1 MEKPLH
7 YGSKIKYLTV
17 LLLAGTVMNIVALF
31 FYPEEGSNVLISNI
45 LFIVLNL
52 ISVICLWYASVSS
65 RERSKRLSNA
75 WLLIALSQLAF
86 MLGDVL
92 WFVYESV
99 LFIEPFPSFADVF
112 YLLCYPLL
120 LLGIFLIPTDKTSK
134 MDGAKKWLDAVI
146 VFLAA
151 AMVFWITTIIPLTVD
166 LQENTFVIQFLTL
179 AYPAG
184 DIMLFAALLII
195 LYKNPGGRLQNAYLF
210 LSLSLLIQI
219 ITDIVFS
226 FQSLTGSYISGGW
239 VDIGWVLG
247 YLLMGIAGL
256 VHAKTHDMQEQKPK
270 KMVDRFPAA
279 YDIEGIRDR
288 LPYIFILFCYTFLFF
303 TIEDH
308 NIVNYQF
315 LIFLIGV
322 ITAAVLL
329 RQYLVIT
336 ENKKLNVEL
345 KQAIDQIR
353 QKSLNLQTMNND
365 LRHEIME
372 RKRIEDQLAFDAL
385 HDPLTKLPN
394 RTLLLDR
401 LNHAI
406 ELSKR
411 SSLYS
416 FAVLFIDLDQFK
428 SINDCMG
435 HSAGDCLLID
445 FVERI
450 QHCIRK
456 SDTFARL
463 GGDEFTILL
472 EDQEKADNAEEV
484 ADRIQ
489 EALTAPYT
497 INEQNFFITASIG
510 IVKDADQSYNNAET
524 VLQDAD
530 IAMYHAKECGKAQYK
545 IFTTPLRTEM
555 LSRIKLESEMRLA
568 VGKDFIL
575 HYQPIF
581 TLKEKKLTGFEAL
594 LRWKHPRLGLLYPA
608 DFLAVAESTGLIVEI
623 GEWVLRE
630 SCSHLKSWMDQ
641 YPQFADICINVNLS
655 GKQFMQP
662 NFLALLKSI
671 LQETKLP
678 HRALHL
684 EITETVLLDNQ
695 QVVNDL
701 FNEIHNMGVLLE
713 IDDFGSGYSSIGYLQ
728 RFPVDT
734 IKIDRLFIQELEK
747 STKGSRLV
755 QSMVKMAEDLD
766 MKIIAEGIETNTQL
780 GTLQKME
787 CQYGQGYFFCHPLP
801 ETEVL
806 KVFQEQ
812 ERLINCE

>member
-1 MEKPLH
+1 MEKTSDF
-7 YGSKIKYLTV
+7 GSRIKYLTV
-17 LLLAGTVMNIVALF
+17 FLLVGTVANIVILF
-31 FYPEEGSNVLISNI
+31 FYPKEGSNVLISNI

-52 ISVICLWYASVSS
+52 ISVICLWYASFSS
-65 RERSKRLSNA
+65 RERSKRLSHA
-75 WLLIALSQLAF
+75 WLLIMLSQLAF

-99 LFIEPFPSFADVF
+99 LFIEPFPSLADVF

-120 LLGIFLIPTDKTSK
+120 LLGMFYIPTDKTS
-134 MDGAKKWLDAVI
+134 MLDGAKKWLDALI
-146 VFLAA
+146 IFLSAA
-151 AMVFWITTIIPLTVD
+151 LVFWVTLIAPLTVD
-166 LQENTFVIQFLTL
+166 LHENTFLVQFLTL

-184 DIMLFAALLII
+184 DIMLFATLLIM
-195 LYKNPGGRLQNAYLF
+195 LYKYPRGRLQNAYTF
-210 LSLSLLIQI
+210 LIFSILIQI

-226 FQSLTGSYISGGW
+226 FQSLTESYVSGGW
-239 VDIGWVLG
+239 IDTGWVLG

-256 VHAKTHDMQEQKPK
+256 VHAKAQDVQERKTARL
-270 KMVDRFPAA
+270 VNRLSAVC
-279 YDIEGIRDR
+279 DIDEIRDR
-288 LPYIFILFCYTFLFF
+288 LPYIFIVFCYTFLFF
-303 TIEDH
+303 TIKDQ
-308 NIVNYQF
+308 NVVNYQF
-315 LIFLIGV
+315 LILMIGV

-345 KQAIDQIR
+345 KQAITVIR
-353 QKSLNLQTMNND
+353 QKSLSLQTMNND
-365 LRHEIME
+365 LRHEIKE
-372 RKRIEDQLAFDAL
+372 RKRIEEQLAFDAL

-401 LNHAI
+401 LDHAI

-411 SSLYS
+411 DSHYS
-416 FAVLFIDLDQFK
+416 YAVLFIDLDQFK
-428 SINDCMG
+428 SVNDCLG

-445 FVERI
+445 FVARI
-450 QHCIRK
+450 QQCIRK

-472 EDQEKADNAEEV
+472 EDQTEADNAIEV

-489 EALTAPYT
+489 EALFAPHT
-497 INEQNFFITASIG
+497 IDGQKFFITASIG
-510 IVKDADQSYNNAET
+510 IVKDIDQSYNNAET

-545 IFTTPLRTEM
+545 IFNAPLRTEM
-555 LSRIKLESEMRLA
+555 LSRIKLESEMHSA
-568 VGKDFIL
+568 VGKDFIV

-594 LRWKHPRLGLLYPA
+594 LRWDHPRLGLLHPI

-630 SCSHLKSWMDQ
+630 SCAHLKSWMEQ
-641 YPQFADICINVNLS
+641 YPQFNDICINVNLS

-678 HRALHL
+678 PPALHL

-695 QVVNDL
+695 QIVTDL
-701 FNEIHNMGVLLE
+701 FDEIHNLGVQLE

-747 STKGSRLV
+747 SAKGSRLV

-766 MKIIAEGIETNTQL
+766 MKIIAEGIETNSQL
-780 GTLQKME
+780 NALEKMA
-787 CQYGQGYFFCHPLP
+787 CQYGQGYYFYHPLP
-801 ETEVL
+801 EEEIH
-806 KVFQEQ
+806 KVFEEQ
-812 ERLINCE
+812 ERLTNCE